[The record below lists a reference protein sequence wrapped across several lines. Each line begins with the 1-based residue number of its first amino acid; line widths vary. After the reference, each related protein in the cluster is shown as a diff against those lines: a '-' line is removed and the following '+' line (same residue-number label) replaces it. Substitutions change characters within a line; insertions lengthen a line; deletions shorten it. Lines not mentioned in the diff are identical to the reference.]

1 MTHTPLNFLDLRDE
15 RDIVLARQRARV
27 VAQRLG
33 FESQDQI
40 RIATAVSE
48 VARHAFRS
56 GGLVRVAFLMEG
68 DPGTAL
74 GVQVDALQANADDPP
89 GGILTPVELERIGAD
104 PEFDGARRMMDG
116 FRVDPAFGG
125 NFTIAM
131 SKSLP
136 RRGRGITAP
145 VAVRLA
151 DELIEIIPASPVE
164 ELLRQNRDLLRLL
177 DDLRNRELELAQ
189 VNREL
194 EETNRGVVALYT
206 ELDER
211 ADSLKRASELKTR
224 FLANVSHEFRTPLT
238 SILSLGQLL
247 MDGEDGLLNTE
258 QERQVR
264 YILHA
269 ASDLSGMVNDL
280 LDLARIES
288 GRDEVYVTEILLVDL
303 FGLLRGMLRPLLPA
317 DSAVELLFDVNPAVP
332 TLLTDE
338 GKLVQVVRNLVS
350 NALKFTERGTIRV
363 EAEPTTDGLVAIAV
377 HDTGIGIDPA
387 DFERIFEEFGQVDSP
402 LQRKTKGTGLGL
414 PLARRLTELMGG
426 RLEVASL
433 PGVGSTFTAYLPV
446 VYLRPDWT
454 LAPDSAA
461 QFGGYA
467 DA

>member
-1 MTHTPLNFLDLRDE
+1 MTHTPLNFLDLHDE
-15 RDIVLARQRARV
+15 RDIVLARQRSRV

-33 FESQDQI
+33 FEAQDQI

-68 DPGTAL
+68 DPGVTL
-74 GVQVDALQANADDPP
+74 GVQVDALQANANDPP
-89 GGILTPVELERIGAD
+89 RDTLSPGDLERIGAAPD
-104 PEFDGARRMMDG
+104 FDGARRMMDG
-116 FRVDPAFGG
+116 FRVEPSLGG

-131 SKSLP
+131 SKILP
-136 RRGRGITAP
+136 RRGRGI
-145 VAVRLA
+145 AVPIAVQLA
-151 DELIEIIPASPVE
+151 DELIELIPASPVE
-164 ELLRQNRDLLRLL
+164 ELVRQNRDLLRLL

-189 VNREL
+189 LNREL

-238 SILSLGQLL
+238 SILSLGRLL
-247 MDGEDGLLNTE
+247 MDGEDGPLNTE
-258 QERQVR
+258 QERQLR

-288 GRDEVYVTEILLVDL
+288 GRDEVYVTEVTLSDL
-303 FGLLRGMLRPLLPA
+303 FGVLRGMLRPLLPA
-317 DSAVELLFDVNPAVP
+317 HAAVELHFEVNPTVP
-332 TLLTDE
+332 TLWTDE

-363 EAEPTTDGLVAIAV
+363 EAEPASDGSVAIAV

-402 LQRKTKGTGLGL
+402 LQRATKGTGLGL
-414 PLARRLTELMGG
+414 PLARRLTELLGG
-426 RLEVASL
+426 RLEVVSQ
-433 PGVGSTFTAYLPV
+433 PGVGSTFTAFLPLN
-446 VYLRPDWT
+446 YLRSEW
-454 LAPDSAA
+454 AMASNSAGP
-461 QFGGYA
+461 FRGYA

>member
-1 MTHTPLNFLDLRDE
+1 MTRTPLTFLDLHDE

-56 GGLVRVAFLMEG
+56 GGLVRVAFLLEG
-68 DPGTAL
+68 DPGAAL
-74 GVQVDALQANADDPP
+74 GVQVDALQANADDTP
-89 GGILTPVELERIGAD
+89 GGILSPVALERIGAD
-104 PEFDGARRMMDG
+104 PDFDGARRMMDG
-116 FRVDPAFGG
+116 FRVEPSFGG

-131 SKSLP
+131 SKTLP
-136 RRGRGITAP
+136 RRGRGVTVP
-145 VAVRLA
+145 VAVQLA
-151 DELIEIIPASPVE
+151 DELIELIPTSPVE

-177 DDLRNRELELAQ
+177 DDLRNREMELAQ
-189 VNREL
+189 LNREL

-224 FLANVSHEFRTPLT
+224 FLSNVSHEFRTPLT
-238 SILSLGQLL
+238 SILSLGRLM
-247 MDGEDGLLNTE
+247 MDGEDGPLNAE
-258 QERQVR
+258 QERQLR

-288 GRDEVYVTEILLVDL
+288 GRDEVDVAEVSLGDL
-303 FGLLRGMLRPLLPA
+303 FGVLRGMLRPLLPA
-317 DSAVELLFDVNPAVP
+317 HSAVELHFEVNPAVP
-332 TLLTDE
+332 TLWTDE
-338 GKLVQVVRNLVS
+338 GKLVQVVRNLIS

-363 EAEPTTDGLVAIAV
+363 EAEPVADGSVAIAV

-402 LQRKTKGTGLGL
+402 LQRVTKGTGLGL
-414 PLARRLTELMGG
+414 PLARRLTELLGG
-426 RLEVASL
+426 RLEVDSQ
-433 PGVGSTFTAYLPV
+433 PGVGSTFTAWLPLV
-446 VYLRPDWT
+446 CVRSDWAT
-454 LAPDSAA
+454 PQDSAA
-461 QFGGYA
+461 SMGGYA